1 MLTNKKGKSKP
12 PNTKWARNIN
22 RLFTKEILL
31 ARKQMKKKFNL
42 NNNKMTLLFIY
53 QVGKN

>member
-1 MLTNKKGKSKP
+1 MLTNKKGKRKP